1 MSLRDT
7 IIQECADTKW
17 IDTVY
22 MGPLETAFCIQLVIG
37 RKTSPAEKGFTFV
50 KPVYSLKTEASHEA
64 QDVVDRIKRKHPG
77 VDANVVSYVFHPG
90 GGWVVAYARGGR

>member
-7 IIQECADTKW
+7 ILQECANSKW

-22 MGPLETAFCIQLVIG
+22 MSPCERSFCVQLIIG

-64 QDVVDRIKRKHPG
+64 QGVVDRIRQKHPD
-77 VDANVVSYVFHPG
+77 VSANIVSYVFHPG
-90 GGWVVAYARGGR
+90 GGWVVAYAKGGR